1 MPVVTAP
8 PQPTIV
14 HTISVVVVAGTLGA
28 GTFKDSW
35 ARELDT
41 RTESICVKRRTEVRT
56 ILQQPQNLLWAVCV
70 CVCVYRTFCRLQS
83 FANRALV
90 DGGWWALPNVICPTP
105 DDLKQLLCHRLQAIC
120 KGNKASLLT
129 GRYYERCFQELPSA
143 HNNSIERTA

>member
-70 CVCVYRTFCRLQS
+70 CLPYFLS
-83 FANRALV
+83 FAKF
-90 DGGWWALPNVICPTP
+90 C
-105 DDLKQLLCHRLQAIC
+105 
-120 KGNKASLLT
+120 
-129 GRYYERCFQELPSA
+129 
-143 HNNSIERTA
+143 